1 MARDKTDKSDKTAIT
16 IRATFPKRRA
26 QGGPLTWKRE
36 IVAQDEISRETRTFA
51 EIETGEQAMEAARLT
66 QGNDFWSFLEQ
77 LAEDC
82 DAVLRE
88 NNLPGA
94 TQGVRHDGAGAWWFH
109 PPDGPKLP
117 QKGEIW
123 RFTCGAE
130 LAKARADFSDVWFAG
145 RIGLQ
150 CRLALANEAQG
161 NAGASFLFQMV
172 WEIAKLDSDWK
183 WRRANK
189 PAILTGRK
197 QRKALG
203 VLRETRNK
211 AAKGAAARRR
221 QRVAEMMQET
231 RLTGGAL
238 DAWLAR
244 QLAER
249 HGIEASPRTIRADR
263 AAIRG

>member
-1 MARDKTDKSDKTAIT
+1 MAQDKTDKTDKTAIT
-16 IRATFPKRRA
+16 VRATFPKQGA
-26 QGGPLTWKRE
+26 QGVPLTWKRE
-36 IVAQDEISRETRTFA
+36 IVAQDEISRTTRTFA
-51 EIETGEQAMEAARLT
+51 EIETVEQAMEAARLT
-66 QGNDFWSFLEQ
+66 QENDFWSFLEQ

-82 DAVLRE
+82 DAVLRK
-88 NNLPGA
+88 NDLPGA
-94 TQGVRHDGAGAWWFH
+94 MQRVRHDGAGAWWVH

-130 LAKARADFSDVWFAG
+130 LAKARADFSDVWYAG
-145 RIGLQ
+145 CIGLQ
-150 CRLALANEAQG
+150 CRLALRHNAKG
-161 NAGASFLFQMV
+161 NVDASFLQMV
-172 WEIAKLDSDWK
+172 WEIAKLHSDWT

-197 QRKALG
+197 QRKSLG
-203 VLRETRNK
+203 VLRETQNK
-211 AAKGAAARRR
+211 AAKGEVARRR

-249 HGIEASPRTIRADR
+249 HGIKASLRTIRADR